1 MSVPL
6 VDESHRASLAQHG
19 MWVTERAGAGG
30 AVYRMPLAVRFDG
43 PLDADAMLD
52 ACAAVVR
59 RHPVLASVLAER
71 DGQVWAAPGEAPPP
85 ILFED
90 VSGGAPGAQ
99 EPPAGAGSAA
109 DPAGEPGSPEWLAAR
124 VAAAPLDLGTG
135 PVSRFTLFR
144 LGPLSHL
151 LLVVAHHA
159 VFDGMSKDV
168 LLRDLAAAYNGEEPP
183 PLPLSYGEATRAEQE
198 RVDAGLDAA
207 AEFWRSR
214 WHDDREVAL
223 PGATGSSLRAAPGEA
238 VELDLGDE
246 VAQAAGPLGVTRFEL
261 LLAALHVLL
270 HAYGNERVTV
280 AADLSTRTEQTRDH
294 VGLFVN
300 ELPVAS
306 VPDGTFAEFARSL
319 REELRAVYRYR
330 EVPLARALGGI
341 GPRSALTPV
350 SVSYRTRPGADPVFT
365 GLNVAVDWAMFN
377 GAVRNTLHLQ
387 VVDAP
392 SGLSAVLLFNPAVL
406 GRAGCEAVAEH
417 LRALLRGVAARPE
430 APIAELPLPARAAG
444 PEHAA
449 RQDGEP
455 GAAGEGAPEA
465 AREAAG
471 PAAAAG
477 PGGSGA
483 AGTEDALV
491 EQVAAIWCEAL
502 EVDEVRPD
510 DDLFDLGGHSL
521 TITRIIALVRDR
533 MGVELSFEVFI
544 DDPTVSGVA
553 DEIARSR

>member
-6 VDESHRASLAQHG
+6 VDESHRASPAQHG

-30 AVYRMPLAVRFDG
+30 AVYRMPLAIRFDG
-43 PLDADAMLD
+43 PLDADTMLD

-90 VSGGAPGAQ
+90 LSGEAPGPAAAPAASAGAGNAA
-99 EPPAGAGSAA
+99 EPAGA
-109 DPAGEPGSPEWLAAR
+109 PGSPEWLAAR
-124 VAAAPLDLGTG
+124 VAATPLDLGAG

-144 LGPLSHL
+144 LGPLRHL

-168 LLRDLAAAYNGEEPP
+168 LLRDLAAAYNGEAPP
-183 PLPLSYGEATRAEQE
+183 PLPISYGEAARAEQE

-238 VELDLGDE
+238 VELALGE
-246 VAQAAGPLGVTRFEL
+246 EAAEAAGPLGVTRFEL
-261 LLAALHVLL
+261 LLAAFHVLL

-280 AADLSTRTEQTRDH
+280 AVDLSTRTEQTRDH
-294 VGLFVN
+294 LGPFVN

-306 VPDGTFAEFARSL
+306 VPEGTFAEFARSL
-319 REELRAVYRYR
+319 REELRAVYRHR
-330 EVPLARALGGI
+330 AVPPARVLGGI

-350 SVSYRTRPGADPVFT
+350 SVSYRARPGADPVFT
-365 GLNVAVDWAMFN
+365 GLDVSTDWVMFN

-387 VVDAP
+387 IVDAP
-392 SGLSAVLLFNPAVL
+392 SGLSGVLLFNPAVL
-406 GRAGCEAVAEH
+406 GRAGCEAVAED

-430 APIAELPLPARAAG
+430 APIAELPLPARAVPPLAAPAPAEEPEEPEENGAG
-444 PEHAA
+444 
-449 RQDGEP
+449 
-455 GAAGEGAPEA
+455 GAP
-465 AREAAG
+465 
-471 PAAAAG
+471 
-477 PGGSGA
+477 
-483 AGTEDALV
+483 DALV
-491 EQVAAIWCEAL
+491 EEVAAIWREAL
-502 EVDEVRPD
+502 GVDEIRPD

-521 TITRIIALVRDR
+521 TITRIISLVHDR

-544 DDPTVSGVA
+544 DDPTVNGVA
-553 DEIARSR
+553 AEIAGSR

>member
-1 MSVPL
+1 
-6 VDESHRASLAQHG
+6 

-30 AVYRMPLAVRFDG
+30 PVYRMPLAVRFDG
-43 PLDADAMLD
+43 PLDVDAMLD

-90 VSGGAPGAQ
+90 VSAGAPGAQ
-99 EPPAGAGSAA
+99 DLPGLRGVPGPAGAGDAA
-109 DPAGEPGSPEWLAAR
+109 GPAGAPGSPEWLAAR

-144 LGPLSHL
+144 LGPLHHL

-168 LLRDLAAAYNGEEPP
+168 LLRDLAAAYNGDEPS
-183 PLPLSYGEATRAEQE
+183 PLPLSYGEAARAEQE

-214 WHDDREVAL
+214 WHDDRETAL
-223 PGATGSSLRAAPGEA
+223 PGAAGSSLRAAPGDA
-238 VELDLGDE
+238 VELSLGDE
-246 VAQAAGPLGVTRFEL
+246 VAEAAGPLGVTRFEL

-280 AADLSTRTEQTRDH
+280 AVDLSTRTEQTRDH

-306 VPDGTFAEFARSL
+306 VPDGTFAEFARRL
-319 REELRAVYRYR
+319 REELRAVYRHR

-350 SVSYRTRPGADPVFT
+350 SVSYRARPGADPVFA
-365 GLNVAVDWAMFN
+365 GLDASVDWAMFN

-406 GRAGCEAVAEH
+406 GRAGCEAVAED
-417 LRALLRGVAARPE
+417 LRALLRGAAARPE
-430 APIAELPLPARAAG
+430 APIAELPLPPRAAG
-444 PEHAA
+444 PARAA
-449 RQDGEP
+449 HETAHETAQET
-455 GAAGEGAPEA
+455 AAPV
-465 AREAAG
+465 AG
-471 PAAAAG
+471 
-477 PGGSGA
+477 
-483 AGTEDALV
+483 GTEDALV
-491 EQVAAIWCEAL
+491 EEVAAIWREAL
-502 EVDEVRPD
+502 EVDEIRPD

-544 DDPTVSGVA
+544 DDPTVGGVA